1 MTSVCSSP
9 QLALD
14 NKREPSR
21 APAGQAKG
29 ESKSCQIIPGA
40 TRPPISGNLD
50 RMRTVSSGMRLC
62 ICIVV
67 LLALSSCD
75 SAPELELVDEDC
87 EGVATSALAFTA
99 PAPEEGIRH
108 YDIFALD
115 RDLESQRLTEGGAS
129 YDPTFSPDGTRIAF
143 VSGRDGGWEE
153 CCGFDTESINV
164 MNADGSDQMRI
175 TDGPNDGEPAW
186 SPDGE
191 QIVFVRGNSD
201 NPDIWVMDDDGA
213 NPEQLTATKRGSGKW
228 LRPGLPTGRRSPS
241 CANGFPVAG
250 ASSGS
255 WTATVPTPAA
265 WPESSRAFVTP
276 TGSIGR
282 ETGRR
287 WRSTITAGTGNPR
300 RGYSSSRRP
309 SRYLPSLPRQ
319 VLRDEGEHR
328 GGRGFREFPALESL

>member
-1 MTSVCSSP
+1 
-9 QLALD
+9 
-14 NKREPSR
+14 
-21 APAGQAKG
+21 
-29 ESKSCQIIPGA
+29 
-40 TRPPISGNLD
+40 
-50 RMRTVSSGMRLC
+50 MRLC
-62 ICIVV
+62 FCIVV

-153 CCGFDTESINV
+153 CCGFDTESIYV

-213 NPEQLTATKRGSGKW
+213 NPEQLTATETRIGKVAPAWSPDGEEIAFLRERFPSG
-228 LRPGLPTGRRSPS
+228 RSELWIMD
-241 CANGFPVAG
+241 GDG
-250 ASSGS
+250 A
-255 WTATVPTPAA
+255 
-265 WPESSRAFVTP
+265 
-276 TGSIGR
+276 
-282 ETGRR
+282 
-287 WRSTITAGTGNPR
+287 NPR
-300 RGYSSSRRP
+300 RVAGVEQGVRNPDRVDWSRDG
-309 SRYLPSLPRQ
+309 SALAVDY
-319 VLRDEGEHR
+319 HR
-328 GGRGFREFPALESL
+328 GDWQPQAGILELEDLSLRRLALGVMHVAWTPDGHHVTYLRYRGKYYEMKVSTVVGEGSESFPPSNLFRRSWGAFTYDWAVCD